1 MEIEINSN
9 DHKISDNKLRNYLSD
24 ITKFESNSVSL
35 IEYIFYSYFENIKAY
50 YSMKVK
56 KDGGYYNINFF
67 DSQLEISDINNILQY
82 HLKKF
87 NLQNEDEKHKELADH
102 LVSYEDAYILLE
114 VDIKFKEAANAISAN
129 IGLKNSYEMINS
141 IKIELNR
148 TIISNEDYVYY
159 SNIIPH
165 ILENSKSDDLLY
177 RCIDLHDEV
186 TFKTNGNKNFFSD
199 AGDTVTVKVNI
210 YLKDISDYFRQL
222 NFSLEFCDYNIS
234 IQVVDEIYY
243 KTTAMNIE
251 SQTIKSAYLFTDVC
265 YLDEKT
271 NLDYLKNINKFNK
284 TIPIFDNNVVINHNK
299 IAAANFII
307 HVNNVYNCKNMYLMF
322 IKDNSIVKIPNKSC
336 SNIQLK
342 INSQKFQNVIENN
355 NDAFLILK
363 YRSPYVNEFLLTNNQ
378 FINNYLIY
386 AFPLDRMLKNDSG
399 NKSIINNGDPD
410 NNSSSTAINIYQQ
423 ASYINLKIENG
434 SLIVT
439 KTY

>member
-1 MEIEINSN
+1 MNESSQILELLNNENTTFKNISYKSVNRTKLNNTNNNSFLYN
-9 DHKISDNKLRNYLSD
+9 RIRFN
-24 ITKFESNSVSL
+24 TK
-35 IEYIFYSYFENIKAY
+35 
-50 YSMKVK
+50 
-56 KDGGYYNINFF
+56 
-67 DSQLEISDINNILQY
+67 EISN
-82 HLKKF
+82 
-87 NLQNEDEKHKELADH
+87 H

-114 VDIKFKEAANAISAN
+114 VDLKFTEEENALPVN
-129 IGLKNSYEMINS
+129 IRLKNSYEMIKS

-159 SNIIPH
+159 SNMIPH
-165 ILENSKSDDLLY
+165 LLENSKSDDLLY
-177 RCIDLHDEV
+177 RGIDLHNNV
-186 TFKTNGNKNFFSD
+186 TFATNTNKNIFISNN
-199 AGDTVTVKVNI
+199 GDIVTVKVPI

-222 NFSLEFCDYNIS
+222 TFPLEFCDYDIS

-243 KTTAMNIE
+243 KTAAMNIQ

-284 TIPIFDNNVVINHNK
+284 TIPFFDNNVVINHNK
-299 IAAANFII
+299 VLGDNFTI

-342 INSQKFQNVIENN
+342 INSEKFQNVIENN

-363 YRSPYVNEFLLTNNQ
+363 KRSPYTNEFLLNYNQ
-378 FINNYLIY
+378 FLNNYLIY
-386 AFPLDRMLKNDSG
+386 SFPLDRMLKNDSG
-399 NKSIINNGDPD
+399 NKAIIIDGQPD
-410 NNSSSTAINIYQQ
+410 DNSSSTAIIIYQQ
-423 ASYINLKIENG
+423 AAYINFKIENN
-434 SLIVT
+434 SLVVT